1 MAQDVPPTVARR
13 IKPKDLITTGIF
25 TAIYFVIIM
34 AVAMLGYI
42 PIFIP
47 LLAVICPLVGGIPYM
62 LFASKVRCF
71 GMVTIMGILMGIIM
85 GMGGMGVFVFATGPI
100 FGVLAD
106 LVLRAGGYTSVKHAI
121 LSHGVL
127 CMWLIGNYI
136 PIVLTRDAYYQNLVA
151 GYGKEYADALMG
163 FIPDWS
169 LAVLLIAL
177 FVCGCIGAWIGHKV
191 FKKHFERAGIA

>member
-1 MAQDVPPTVARR
+1 MAQETSQAVARR

-34 AVAMLGYI
+34 AVAMLGYV
-42 PIFIP
+42 PVFIP

-71 GMVTIMGILMGIIM
+71 GMVTIMGVLMGIII

-100 FGVLAD
+100 FGLLAD
-106 LVLRAGGYTSVKHAI
+106 FVLRAGGYSSVKHAI

-136 PIVLTRDAYYQNLVA
+136 PIVLTRDAYRESLVA
-151 GYGKEYADALMG
+151 GYGQEYADALMG
-163 FIPDWS
+163 LIPDWS
-169 LAVLLIAL
+169 LIVLLVAL
-177 FVCGCIGAWIGHKV
+177 FVCGCAGAWIGHKV